1 MEGRGLKYRKNES
14 TTFMDGPFA
23 QYPPSMLLLLNGHRL
38 MQAMMTLHSAICSAH
53 CDIWSENGRIAMRN

>member
-38 MQAMMTLHSAICSAH
+38 MQAMMTLHSARCMHIVTFGPKMVALQ
-53 CDIWSENGRIAMRN
+53 